1 MTQDIPAPGLDW
13 LEVIG
18 RKSRE
23 DFAKAF
29 VERPVL
35 EALILRS
42 PRIGVDAISKYLDS
56 SRQLFE
62 QIAFVE
68 EARTPERVFLEWEG
82 RFGGNA
88 ISGVTIL
95 SLANDGRIARIR
107 IHHFPLQQA
116 NAFAAA
122 LERRDQSS

>member
-1 MTQDIPAPGLDW
+1 MTQDISVPGQDW
-13 LEVIG
+13 LNVIG

-42 PRIGVDAISKYLDS
+42 PRIGIDAISDYFDT
-56 SRQLFE
+56 SRKLFD
-62 QIAFVE
+62 QIAFVR
-68 EARTPERVFLEWEG
+68 EARGPERVFLEWEG
-82 RFGGNA
+82 RFRGNA

-95 SLANDGRIARIR
+95 SLMSDGRIAKIR
-107 IHHFPLQQA
+107 IHHFPQEQA
-116 NAFAAA
+116 NSFAAA
-122 LERRDQSS
+122 LERRDLLS

>member
-1 MTQDIPAPGLDW
+1 MTQDIPPPGLDW

-35 EALILRS
+35 EASILRS
-42 PRIGVDAISKYLDS
+42 PRIGIDAISDYFDS

-62 QIAFVE
+62 QIAFVQ

-82 RFGGNA
+82 RFVGKA
-88 ISGVTIL
+88 ISGVTVL
-95 SLANDGRIARIR
+95 SLANDGRIGRIR
-107 IHHFPLQQA
+107 IHHFPQEQA

-122 LERRDQSS
+122 LERRDQST